1 MTVVDS
7 EDITVCLVALMNG
20 LEEYGVP
27 RELLVQ
33 SFQERLL
40 TLESTATSDLALLRR
55 LARLTDAD
63 GRD

>member
-1 MTVVDS
+1 MTTPDS
-7 EDITVCLVALMNG
+7 EDITACFVALMNG

-33 SFQERLL
+33 SLQERLL
-40 TLESTATSDLALLRR
+40 TLESTATSDLSLLRR

>member
-7 EDITVCLVALMNG
+7 EDITACFVALMNC